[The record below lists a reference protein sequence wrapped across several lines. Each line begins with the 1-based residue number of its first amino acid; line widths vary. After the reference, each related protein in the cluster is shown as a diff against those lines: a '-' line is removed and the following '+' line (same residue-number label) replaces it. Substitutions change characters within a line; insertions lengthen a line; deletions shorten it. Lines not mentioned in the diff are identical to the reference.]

1 MLHLFREVS
10 VLRQE
15 GKIHKAL
22 IVRVIILLLIS
33 LILTGVLIFNI
44 IIRNVDIISVISVG
58 IIGFILGLYVFSRMN
73 IVNWNEEEEIVQA
86 GKMDTLGY
94 GTIILYLIFEIGLR
108 TFFNDFYP
116 LGATI
121 LLLSVITG
129 TLLGRTL
136 GIIIEIHK
144 VFNLNHP
151 FR

>member
-1 MLHLFREVS
+1 MLHLFREVN

-44 IIRNVDIISVISVG
+44 IARNVDIISIISVG